1 MAGKVTAVT
10 YIAVAVKAYA
20 LYDVATGGPVTTA
33 AVGTVLT
40 NPQGSLDFVTSMFP
54 GTTPTPNWP
63 GVYGATAGKILET
76 DKW

>member
-1 MAGKVTAVT
+1 MAGTVAIVTHTV
-10 YIAVAVKAYA
+10 VAVKAYV

-40 NPQGSLDFVTSMFP
+40 NPQGSLDVVTSMFP
-54 GTTPTPNWP
+54 GTTPAMNWS